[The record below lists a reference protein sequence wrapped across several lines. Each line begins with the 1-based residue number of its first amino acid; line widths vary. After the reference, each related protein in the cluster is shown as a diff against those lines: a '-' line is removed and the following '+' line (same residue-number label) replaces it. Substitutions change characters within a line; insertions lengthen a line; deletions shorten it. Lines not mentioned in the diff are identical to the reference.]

1 MSRLYKI
8 ITWRLI
14 SITATFILTWA
25 MTGDMKEASGFTMI
39 LHVLL
44 MSLHWG
50 FEISWDKLTDEEG

>member
-1 MSRLYKI
+1 VSRLYKI

>member
-1 MSRLYKI
+1 MNRLYKI
-8 ITWRLI
+8 VTWRLV
-14 SITATFILTWA
+14 SITVTFILTWA
-25 MTGDMKEASGFTMI
+25 MTGDVKEASGFTMI